1 MTDRPIE
8 QQVLYRVE
16 RGVAWIVLNRPE
28 AGNALTPTQR
38 NHIIA
43 LLERVN
49 ADLAVRAVLI
59 TAAGQKH
66 FCPGA
71 DLRVDRPEEIPKP
84 EGAPERSAGSVARMI
99 ATGAQRLVGG
109 LLACEKPV
117 VAAINGTAAGIG
129 AHVAFAADLVI

>member
-43 LLERVN
+43 LLERVKSDDE
-49 ADLAVRAVLI
+49 ARQEFVDLLETMGPDDPR
-59 TAAGQKH
+59 TARYRKA
-66 FCPGA
+66 
-71 DLRVDRPEEIPKP
+71 LT
-84 EGAPERSAGSVARMI
+84 AR
-99 ATGAQRLVGG
+99 L
-109 LLACEKPV
+109 
-117 VAAINGTAAGIG
+117 
-129 AHVAFAADLVI
+129 F